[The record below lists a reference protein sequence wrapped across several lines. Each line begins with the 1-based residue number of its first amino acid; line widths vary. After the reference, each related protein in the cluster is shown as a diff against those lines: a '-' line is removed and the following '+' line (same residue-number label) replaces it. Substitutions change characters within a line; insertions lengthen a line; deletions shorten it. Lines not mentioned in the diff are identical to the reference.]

1 MTFFS
6 VKNYDVRN
14 SIKIVLQVP
23 QINITILSWKSN
35 AIVYFLY
42 MNYWID
48 KVMKIIWKYN
58 KCKYAI
64 CNYIYENTFY
74 LRHTKGVI
82 Q

>member
-35 AIVYFLY
+35 TTSLFFVHELL
-42 MNYWID
+42 NW
-48 KVMKIIWKYN
+48 
-58 KCKYAI
+58 
-64 CNYIYENTFY
+64 
-74 LRHTKGVI
+74 
-82 Q
+82 